1 MARKLS
7 RRALA
12 QYIADNALDAKKR
25 ATVLQQLAGYLVQ
38 SRRTKEVD
46 LIVRDVEVA
55 LLSRGIVMGTIVSAY
70 DLSVDMKRAIE
81 ALVTRQTG
89 AKSVSLDQIIDPSV
103 IGGMKLSLP
112 GQELDQTIRHQ
123 LTVLKTRFKKV

>member
-1 MARKLS
+1 MARKIS

-12 QYIADNALDAKKR
+12 HYLADNILEADQRSTALKQ
-25 ATVLQQLAGYLVQ
+25 VAGYLVQ

-46 LIVRDVEVA
+46 LIIRDVEVA
-55 LLSRGIVMGTIVSAY
+55 LLRRGIVMGTIVSAHEVSADMAQAVE
-70 DLSVDMKRAIE
+70 DLV
-81 ALVTRQTG
+81 VRQTG
-89 AKSVSLDQIIDPSV
+89 AKSVTLDQVVDPSV
-103 IGGMKLSLP
+103 IGGMRLSLP

>member
-1 MARKLS
+1 MARKIS

-12 QYIADNALDAKKR
+12 QYVADNILDSSRR
-25 ATVLQQLAGYLVQ
+25 AVVLQQLAGYLVQ

-46 LIVRDVEVA
+46 LIVRDIEAV
-55 LLSRGIVMGTIVSAY
+55 LLDNGIVMGTIISATE
-70 DLSVDMKRAIE
+70 LSADMKLATE
-81 ALVTRQTG
+81 TWVARQTG
-89 AKSVSLDQIIDPSV
+89 AREVTLDQVIDPSM
-103 IGGMKLSLP
+103 IGGMKVSLP